1 MYSPANQAF
10 IFVFGD
16 APLRLDGEPMLYR
29 NKADAIRA
37 AQHKGLVVDRKG
49 FVQSVSGEAA
59 DFPERDDTGD
69 YESRKSGGFDGT
81 NQKDYTHYLVV
92 VTPMGTRIESGW
104 SYVEDAQE
112 HKKDNIPQS
121 MRGRARVLTKTGA
134 KREGLDP
141 DDEASWWVFT
151 PQRSGEVGGLDG
163 ARKFNQRDYQF
174 YVVVHLPDGP
184 RIESGWEYRDDAK
197 EQTAEGNMPRSSPD
211 MKFRIL
217 TKTGAKREGLDPDD
231 NANWITGHWWT
242 ESNYDAAVR
251 RGVLVR
257 GEDED
262 AGLGEVS
269 PRTRQGTR
277 VVFNPSPGS
286 LVLYRLHPEPGEEGS
301 VTTMP
306 GFGKHTY
313 LPGPGGGLLYV
324 NWDEAGTIGVS
335 PNDVD
340 KVGRKRA
347 ATRNLGEHE
356 SDHEK
361 FLRDRLTG
369 SMNYGDMPPEA
380 EFVKSTKGHYPYPLE
395 LVGEDKKVIE
405 AAELLDMRGVEE
417 FASAYP
423 GKLGIRV
430 DSAETMYSFLEKL
443 VEVYESDPVEGE
455 GLELQD
461 AAGRLASSILY
472 TLGYEWV

>member
-1 MYSPANQAF
+1 MSTPTRLMYSPANQAF

-163 ARKFNQRDYQF
+163 
-174 YVVVHLPDGP
+174 
-184 RIESGWEYRDDAK
+184 
-197 EQTAEGNMPRSSPD
+197 
-211 MKFRIL
+211 
-217 TKTGAKREGLDPDD
+217 
-231 NANWITGHWWT
+231 
-242 ESNYDAAVR
+242 
-251 RGVLVR
+251 
-257 GEDED
+257 
-262 AGLGEVS
+262 VS